1 MGSRPSGTPSSTLNA
16 TDRADSGWNETM
28 PSVLQIQ
35 NECQQICNNGYRDR
49 MNSLALLV
57 ARIGLG
63 IVFVAHGLQKL
74 NDLGLDGVTAG
85 FQKMGVPAPE
95 LSAYYSTFVELIGG
109 AALLAGAFT
118 AIAGLLLVGDMLGAL
133 LIVHLENGVFIGD
146 NGYELV
152 VALGVGAL
160 LLAVFGAGRYS
171 IDGAIGPKVGRAG
184 ALGRP

>member
-1 MGSRPSGTPSSTLNA
+1 
-16 TDRADSGWNETM
+16 
-28 PSVLQIQ
+28 
-35 NECQQICNNGYRDR
+35 
-49 MNSLALLV
+49 MNSLALLI

-63 IVFVAHGLQKL
+63 FVFVAHGLQKL
-74 NDLGLDGVTAG
+74 NDIGLAGVTASFG
-85 FQKMGVPAPE
+85 KMGVPSPE
-95 LSAYYSTFVELIGG
+95 LAAYYSTFAELIGG
-109 AALLAGAFT
+109 VALLAGAFT

-133 LIVHLENGVFIGD
+133 LIVHLKNGVFVQN

-171 IDGAIGPKVGRAG
+171 IDGAIGRKVGRAG